1 MSYVENRV
9 RVAERPYGDFELDE
23 EASTSALSCRLP
35 PLTVWN
41 VTVCKPVGS
50 ITFLF
55 CRDLL
60 ILAREASTS
69 RLSYQIC
76 PETTPS

>member
-1 MSYVENRV
+1 MAASNSTRK
-9 RVAERPYGDFELDE
+9 
-23 EASTSALSCRLP
+23 ASTSALSYRLP

-55 CRDLL
+55 RTPMVELKHSYGLRRDNCLEMR
-60 ILAREASTS
+60 LAS
-69 RLSYQIC
+69 L
-76 PETTPS
+76 